1 METNNPCRFLQP
13 ITIVFIFAL
22 SYQCFGATDQTTS
35 SRSTVPQEIIEVSD
49 YGEATRIAKEKSA
62 MLLVSIRVKNVI
74 ASSDLVTKQLADPS
88 VRKVF
93 VNSKTQWIFCEL
105 DFNETS
111 ITLLHSTSLQ
121 QLRKGP
127 GIFVVDYAH
136 TTMHGR
142 VVSVLPR
149 QNGRYY
155 TFQPSDLLLLPGLP
169 TGSLTQRSMILAVR
183 RHIDRPKSTNGS
195 FNTALNEAAT
205 SHSAHQAQLQKQG
218 HHDWQRRSQQL
229 RLHGGIVKE
238 VCAESWPG
246 QDLLDSCVDCVS
258 CWRQSTG
265 HWRAVCGEQSAFGYD
280 IRQGT
285 DSIWYATGIFIH

>member
-1 METNNPCRFLQP
+1 MAPNRYCPLLQP
-13 ITIVFIFAL
+13 ATIVFIFAL
-22 SYQCFGATDQTTS
+22 SCQCFGASDQTNT
-35 SRSTVPQEIIEVSD
+35 SRSTVPQEIIESSD

-62 MLLVSIRVKNVI
+62 MLLVSIRAKNLTD
-74 ASSDLVTKQLADPS
+74 ANDPVTQQLAEPS

-93 VNSKTQWIFCEL
+93 IHSKTQWIFCEL
-105 DFNETS
+105 NFNKTS
-111 ITLLHSTSLQ
+111 ITLLHSNSLQ

-127 GIFVVDYAH
+127 GLFVVDYAH
-136 TTMHGR
+136 KIMHGR
-142 VVSVLPR
+142 VVSTLPR
-149 QNGRYY
+149 QDGRYY
-155 TFQPSDLLLLPGLP
+155 TFQSSDILLLPGLP

-183 RHIDRPKSTNGS
+183 RHIDRPNSTNGIFDTTLS
-195 FNTALNEAAT
+195 EAAT

-229 RLHGGIVKE
+229 HLHGGIAKE

-258 CWRQSTG
+258 CWRQSPG
-265 HWRAVCGEQSAFGYD
+265 HWRAVYGEQSAFGYD